1 MSRTLVHI
9 PILHTDADLGD
20 AAQSV
25 RDATARVGGAAALS
39 RREAILASLWTRI
52 ETWVRDC
59 PIPPSGLLVYQDG
72 LPVCDAPPVSGQPA
86 ELAIVHE
93 LARKGSRNH
102 AMLLDLHQ
110 RGATITGTESPQL
123 LLEEIALLRK
133 AQQGQRDPRHE
144 FRSRAI
150 LEKRDRFIADR
161 INATLPPGGSAIL
174 FLGMLHNAVGMLAPD
189 ITVTQ
194 PIDTR
199 AALNGAA

>member
-1 MSRTLVHI
+1 MTRTLVHI
-9 PILHTDADLGD
+9 PILHTDEDLGD

-25 RDATARVGGAAALS
+25 RDATARAGGAAALS
-39 RREAILASLWTRI
+39 RRQAILASLWSRI
-52 ETWVRDC
+52 ETWVREC
-59 PIPPSGLLVYQDG
+59 PIPPSGLLVFQDG
-72 LPVCDAPPVSGQPA
+72 LPVCDAAPASGEAP
-86 ELAIVHE
+86 ELAIVRE

-123 LLEEIALLRK
+123 LLEELALLRK

-161 INATLPPGGSAIL
+161 IAATLAPGGSAL
-174 FLGMLHNAVGMLAPD
+174 LLLGMLHNAVGMLPAD